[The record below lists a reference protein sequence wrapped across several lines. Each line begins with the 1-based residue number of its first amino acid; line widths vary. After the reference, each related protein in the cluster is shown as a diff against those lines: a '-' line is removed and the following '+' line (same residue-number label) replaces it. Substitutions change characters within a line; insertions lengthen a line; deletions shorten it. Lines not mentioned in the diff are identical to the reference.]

1 MTLEELVKK
10 SPSYSFP
17 INFAR
22 GNILFDSEQGKYLAK
37 SKGTEPDYYLTSD
50 KQLAY
55 RFSDNEISLAWHT
68 AYKCAWLGLGKFYVH
83 GE

>member
-1 MTLEELVKK
+1 MKK
-10 SPSYSFP
+10 SLSYSFP

-37 SKGTEPDYYLTSD
+37 SKETEPDYYLTSD

-55 RFSDNEISLAWHT
+55 RFSENEIDLAWYT
-68 AYKCAWLGLGKFYVH
+68 AYKCAWLELGQFFVY